1 MEQELQSLG
10 LKYYKNSF
18 KSMEVSS
25 RNIQRT
31 LWSTVR
37 PSIRKF
43 LNCNPLLTSGTLVKD
58 WKRQILSWELEQVIW
73 NQKAQAH
80 LIKKQGMS
88 SEFHPHPG
96 SLQ

>member
-1 MEQELQSLG
+1 MWFWQTSCVGGSERSSTNVKLDEQELQSLG

-43 LNCNPLLTSGTLVKD
+43 LNWNPLLTSGTLVKD
-58 WKRQILSWELEQVIW
+58 
-73 NQKAQAH
+73 
-80 LIKKQGMS
+80 
-88 SEFHPHPG
+88 
-96 SLQ
+96 